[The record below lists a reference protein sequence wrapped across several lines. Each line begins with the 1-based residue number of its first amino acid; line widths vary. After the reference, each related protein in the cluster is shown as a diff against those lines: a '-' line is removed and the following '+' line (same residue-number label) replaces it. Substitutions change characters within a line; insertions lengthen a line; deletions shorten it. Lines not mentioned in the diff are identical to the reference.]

1 MRNNYLILLLCT
13 LVLTS
18 CVDKTGL
25 SEESSRSAHPNS
37 NPNSIITVVEYADLQ
52 CPACSSTHERV
63 VKPLLAQYGD
73 RIRYDYK
80 HFPLRS
86 IHQHA
91 FAAAEASECAADQ
104 NKFWEYID
112 VAYENQ
118 RSLDRRAL
126 NTWAE
131 ELDLDAELFKRCMK
145 SGIKR
150 RIILN
155 DFEEGKRA
163 GVTGTPSFY
172 VNGKKVSHDL
182 RSLGSAIEKL
192 AAPSMPL

>member
-1 MRNNYLILLLCT
+1 MRNNYLIPLFCT
-13 LVLTS
+13 LALAS

-25 SEESSRSAHPNS
+25 SEESSRRAHPDS
-37 NPNSIITVVEYADLQ
+37 NPNSAVTIVEYADLQ

-63 VKPLLAQYGD
+63 VKPLLSQYGD
-73 RIRYDYK
+73 RIRYDFK

-86 IHQHA
+86 IHQYA
-91 FAAAEASECAADQ
+91 FVAAEAAECAADQ

-112 VAYENQ
+112 IVYENQ
-118 RSLDRRAL
+118 ESLDKSAL

-131 ELDLDAELFKRCMK
+131 ELNSDVELFKRCIK

-155 DFEEGKRA
+155 DFEEGKEV

-172 VNGKKVSHDL
+172 VNGEKVSHDL

-192 AAPSMPL
+192 VAPSMPL